1 MSALFDL
8 TYWTALQAYYLRTTH
23 TDPARLRKMVVV
35 TNSWHMPRARAIFDY
50 VFQLPLTSS
59 STSPSSYSK
68 ARQEG
73 RASDLVDQGGSTA
86 HEDVL
91 IIRQTQVTLS
101 PLIIHYS

>member
-1 MSALFDL
+1 MAFL
-8 TYWTALQAYYLRTTH
+8 AAQCLR
-23 TDPARLRKMVVV
+23 D
-35 TNSWHMPRARAIFDY
+35 
-50 VFQLPLTSS
+50 
-59 STSPSSYSK
+59 SK

-73 RASDLVDQGGSTA
+73 RASDLVDQGGSAA